1 MFEKGICPNW
11 FYSRVMFEAHCI
23 SAFSI
28 FVQSLVPEVMLSQNK
43 NFYIAVYCSPYS
55 YLFFCFTYTLNS
67 GIFNII
73 ILLNISLV
81 TLFFG
86 KLHYSKIWHFV
97 VNVNLFYSMCLFVNL
112 QIWRTKSIFFW
123 FEGSK
128 FKQFFFSIFKNIV
141 TISCVF
147 NFWMLNLRNNN
158 SIVRIIIRG
167 IRILLILNVQEFLAL
182 QVAVFLF
189 MLKWTNRYFVS
200 VWLTEKKKK

>member
-1 MFEKGICPNW
+1 
-11 FYSRVMFEAHCI
+11 MFEAHCI

-81 TLFFG
+81 TLFLESYTIQKFDT
-86 KLHYSKIWHFV
+86 LWLTLTYFIRCV
-97 VNVNLFYSMCLFVNL
+97 YL
-112 QIWRTKSIFFW
+112 SIFRF
-123 FEGSK
+123 GGQK
-128 FKQFFFSIFKNIV
+128 YFFDLKVVSLSNSFSIFKNIV

-147 NFWMLNLRNNN
+147 NF
-158 SIVRIIIRG
+158 
-167 IRILLILNVQEFLAL
+167 
-182 QVAVFLF
+182 
-189 MLKWTNRYFVS
+189 
-200 VWLTEKKKK
+200 